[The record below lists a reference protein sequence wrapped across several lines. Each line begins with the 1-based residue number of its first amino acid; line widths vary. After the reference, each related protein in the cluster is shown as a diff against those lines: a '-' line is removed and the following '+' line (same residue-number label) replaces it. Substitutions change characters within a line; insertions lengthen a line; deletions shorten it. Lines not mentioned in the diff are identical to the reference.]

1 KNEAVISYIKTSKY
15 NFPNAAEAITC
26 ADQKYFGSGCESA
39 KQMLKLSFRVETQN
53 KESILNYTDCNLIV
67 TSPTEM
73 SLSSCKISGTLDV
86 ILSSK

>member
-1 KNEAVISYIKTSKY
+1 AVISYIKTSKY

-39 KQMLKLSFRVETQN
+39 KQMLKLSFHVEN
-53 KESILNYTDCNLIV
+53 KESVLNYTDCNLIV

-86 ILSSK
+86 ILNSK